1 MNSKNSTPSCFVSF
15 ETVLSCFCYSKWL
28 ILLDCIKGT
37 NFGVCVFSNK
47 LHLFSGFA
55 WLNTGDR
62 LVESKRSRSIP
73 SVKELVQR
81 MSGFQIEDIHP
92 GKIETVPKSFGES
105 KLQEREKG
113 TSIYLYSKCK
123 LEGERPKTY
132 RSCLCVF
139 E

>member
-1 MNSKNSTPSCFVSF
+1 M
-15 ETVLSCFCYSKWL
+15 YSL
-28 ILLDCIKGT
+28 T
-37 NFGVCVFSNK
+37 NYTSSQA
-47 LHLFSGFA
+47 LHGLH
-55 WLNTGDR
+55 NTGDR

-139 E
+139 EWVGEKQDVSHFDISVVSVGSLNRLFVLPIFASRWNGYE